1 MDFRKDMLS
10 EDALEQHIEQCKVGY
25 VTCQVNLLK
34 IPSLIE
40 RCEEELK
47 KEMPEAKKE
56 MYLNQIEA
64 HKKQMITDEE
74 QMISLSEI
82 YDRLINF
89 QTECQK

>member
-1 MDFRKDMLS
+1 MTFRTEMLS

-34 IPSLIE
+34 IPSLIA
-40 RCEEELK
+40 RCEDELK
-47 KEMPEAKKE
+47 KEMPEEKRK
-56 MYLNQIEA
+56 MYENQIEA
-64 HKKQMITDEE
+64 HKKQMETDEE
-74 QMISLSEI
+74 QMVSLSEI